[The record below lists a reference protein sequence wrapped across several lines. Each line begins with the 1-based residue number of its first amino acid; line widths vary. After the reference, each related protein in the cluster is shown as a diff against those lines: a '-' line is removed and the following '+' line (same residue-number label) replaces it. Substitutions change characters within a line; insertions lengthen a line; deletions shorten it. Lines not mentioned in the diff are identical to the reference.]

1 MRKLAW
7 ILFGILGFFVIFAV
21 SAVVTFTVTL
31 DRDKEEPSEEATAAI
46 SSGEL
51 AAPDSDVIENEATVT
66 RVTPALSV
74 ADSIILKT
82 VYLPDKEE
90 DTAGYEMPEVEA
102 IDVLADV
109 EEEIEEEKPVVVE
122 EKKEEVKKETPKTEE
137 KKEAVKAEAP
147 KVEEKKE
154 EVKAEE
160 PKVEEVKEEVKEE
173 EPKVEE
179 KKEEEPKVEEK
190 KEVVLD
196 PNKQYSDTGL

>member
-1 MRKLAW
+1 MRKVLW
-7 ILFGILGFFVIFAV
+7 FLLFILGFFIIFAI
-21 SAVVTFTVTL
+21 SAVITFTVTL
-31 DRDKEEPSEEATAAI
+31 DRDKEEPSEEATAI

-51 AAPDSDVIENEATVT
+51 AAPNSDVIENEATVT

-90 DTAGYEMPEVEA
+90 EPVTGYEMPEVEA

-109 EEEIEEEKPVVVE
+109 EEEIEEEKAPVVE

-137 KKEAVKAEAP
+137 KKEEVKAEAP

-154 EVKAEE
+154 EVKAEQ
-160 PKVEEVKEEVKEE
+160 PKVEEVKEEVKVEV
-173 EPKVEE
+173 PVVEE
-179 KKEEEPKVEEK
+179 KKEEEPKAEEK